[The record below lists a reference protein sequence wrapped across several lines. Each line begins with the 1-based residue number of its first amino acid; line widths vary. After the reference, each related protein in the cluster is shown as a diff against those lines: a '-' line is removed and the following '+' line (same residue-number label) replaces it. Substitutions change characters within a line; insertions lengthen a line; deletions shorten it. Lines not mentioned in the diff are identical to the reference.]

1 MALHDVITICA
12 AREDERNIN
21 GTFLLKEK
29 SWMMLT
35 ALCLR
40 VARENRNEQG
50 SICLLPRHTASA
62 WVVFLIQKVG
72 HKILCEV
79 KDRSGLTAFFM
90 LAE

>member
-50 SICLLPRHTASA
+50 FICLPAA
-62 WVVFLIQKVG
+62 QAA
-72 HKILCEV
+72 
-79 KDRSGLTAFFM
+79 GLSSCS
-90 LAE
+90 LSDSESQS